1 MKAAYGSNDESFQR
15 LVLIGEEEDLSH
27 ELRPD
32 SDAVIDQS
40 KKEKIS
46 SSWRPCIL
54 IPVVTFIVLTL
65 FAVIPKPSFYDSTL
79 KKTLTTHVSSYE
91 SSTDTAATLALNLIA
106 SNEYGTFKA
115 PYPWMTDVPG
125 TQLVEPYKTTNLT
138 LTGTAVDSGLYFF
151 EWIIEGFDGKMKDG
165 ASTQTIVVTE
175 PKIFPITINA
185 YLISDASS
193 TSEAAFSY
201 STRLVSK

>member
-15 LVLIGEEEDLSH
+15 LVLIGEAEDLSH
-27 ELRPD
+27 ELQPD
-32 SDAVIDQS
+32 SDAVIDRS
-40 KKEKIS
+40 KKDKIS
-46 SSWRPCIL
+46 IFLRPCIL

-79 KKTLTTHVSSYE
+79 KTSVTTHVASYE
-91 SSTDTAATLALNLIA
+91 SSADAAATSAMNLIA

-125 TQLVEPYKTTNLT
+125 TQLVEPYKTTTLT
-138 LTGTAVDSGLYFF
+138 LTGTAVDSGLYSFA
-151 EWIIEGFDGKMKDG
+151 WIIEGFDGKMKEG
-165 ASTQTIVVTE
+165 ASTQSIIVKE

-185 YLISDASS
+185 YLISAASS
-193 TSEAAFSY
+193 SSEPAFSY

>member
-1 MKAAYGSNDESFQR
+1 MKPAYGSNDESFQR
-15 LVLIGEEEDLSH
+15 VLLQGEAEELPH
-27 ELRPD
+27 EHQHN
-32 SDAVIDQS
+32 SDAVTEES

-46 SSWRPCIL
+46 GYWRPFIL

-65 FAVIPKPSFYDSTL
+65 FAVIPKPSFYDSTVSNS
-79 KKTLTTHVSSYE
+79 LTTHVSSYV
-91 SSTDTAATLALNLIA
+91 SSSDSASISVINLIA

-125 TQLVEPYKTTNLT
+125 TQLVEPYKTTTLT
-138 LTGTAVDSGLYFF
+138 LTGTAVDSGLYSFK
-151 EWIIEGFDGKMKDG
+151 WIIEGFDGKMIDG
-165 ASTQTIVVTE
+165 TTTQTIVVKE
-175 PKIFPITINA
+175 PKIYLVTINA

-193 TSEAAFSY
+193 EASISY